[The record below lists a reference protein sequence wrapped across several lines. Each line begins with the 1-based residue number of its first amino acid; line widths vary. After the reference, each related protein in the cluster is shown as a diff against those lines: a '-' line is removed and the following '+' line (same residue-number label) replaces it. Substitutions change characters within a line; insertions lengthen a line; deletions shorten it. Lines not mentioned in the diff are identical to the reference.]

1 MCVCVFCRAS
11 DRLIRLYRFYYKFH
25 SICRTEGMWQISNN
39 RNNICEPMFDWQGSR
54 RILRL
59 LITNWIIA
67 IGTRKKKRAK
77 TNCKT
82 NNNLEL
88 AIEWKIAAVNS
99 LLKEGLTYLDSK
111 VDNGNNKNSD
121 KLKNRKFNYDFLCV
135 TITSLLSYAE
145 RKRKE
150 ENAVFN
156 KSIFLF
162 LPWWS
167 SLCSLI

>member
-1 MCVCVFCRAS
+1 MSNRRDVTNIEQSKQYMWTDVRLTRIAS
-11 DRLIRLYRFYYKFH
+11 NPPSF
-25 SICRTEGMWQISNN
+25 NN
-39 RNNICEPMFDWQGSR
+39 KLNHC
-54 RILRL
+54 
-59 LITNWIIA
+59 NWNA
-67 IGTRKKKRAK
+67 EKKRAK

-111 VDNGNNKNSD
+111 VDNDNNKNSD